1 MSDTQR
7 LPILPLRD
15 IVVFPHMVVP
25 LFVGRDKSIAALED
39 VMQAEKRIVLLSQK
53 NSDTDEPTA
62 DDLFDR
68 GCIAKI
74 LQLLKLPDGTVRVL
88 VEGEDRV
95 AVTNLTVG
103 DFLEGDIRITKSEEA
118 DKDHVAAMAKE
129 VRKGFESYGKLNKKV
144 ADEVISSVL
153 ETTDAS
159 KLSDIV
165 SVHLGADIA
174 RKQSLLESTEVG
186 DRLAQILE
194 LLDGEASVLKV
205 EKKIRGRVKRQME
218 KTQREYYLNEQM
230 KAIQTCLLYTS
241 PSPRD

>member
-39 VMQAEKRIVLLSQK
+39 VMGAEKRIVLLTQK
-53 NSDTDEPTA
+53 DSKTDDPGA
-62 DDLFDR
+62 DDLFER

-88 VEGEDRV
+88 VEGEDR
-95 AVTNLTVG
+95 AAISGLSFG
-103 DFLEGDIRITKSEEA
+103 DFVEGDIRITDSEEA
-118 DKDHVAAMAKE
+118 DADHVAAMAKQ
-129 VRKGFESYGKLNKKV
+129 VREGFEKYGKLNKKI
-144 ADEVISSVL
+144 ADEVITSVA
-153 ETTDAS
+153 ETMNAS

-165 SVHLGADIA
+165 AVHLGADIA
-174 RKQSLLESTEVG
+174 RKQSLLDSTEVG

-194 LLDGEASVLKV
+194 PRKSLACRKC
-205 EKKIRGRVKRQME
+205 RQ
-218 KTQREYYLNEQM
+218 
-230 KAIQTCLLYTS
+230 
-241 PSPRD
+241 